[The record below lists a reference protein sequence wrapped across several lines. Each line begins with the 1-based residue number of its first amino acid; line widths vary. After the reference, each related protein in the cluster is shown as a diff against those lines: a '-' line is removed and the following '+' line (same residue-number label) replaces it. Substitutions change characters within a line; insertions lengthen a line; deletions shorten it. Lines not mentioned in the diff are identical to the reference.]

1 MKKIIGILLLSVITL
16 LAKDGPSIGD
26 VAPQFQGTTL
36 KGEKFDLTD
45 FQGKV
50 ILIDF
55 WASWC
60 GPCRQEMPYLIELQ
74 QKYKKSDF
82 EIIAVNIDDKISN
95 AIKFINEISGTINF
109 PVINDSQQE
118 IPPKFQ
124 IKGMPS
130 TILVDKKG
138 VIRYWHTGFKNSY
151 KEDYVSEIDKLLAE

>member
-36 KGEKFDLTD
+36 KGEKFDLAD

-60 GPCRQEMPYLIELQ
+60 GPCRQELPYLIELQ
-74 QKYKKSDF
+74 QKYKNSDF

-95 AIKFINEISGTINF
+95 AIKFINEISGTISF
-109 PVINDSQQE
+109 PIVKDSQQK
-118 IPPKFQ
+118 IPPQFQ